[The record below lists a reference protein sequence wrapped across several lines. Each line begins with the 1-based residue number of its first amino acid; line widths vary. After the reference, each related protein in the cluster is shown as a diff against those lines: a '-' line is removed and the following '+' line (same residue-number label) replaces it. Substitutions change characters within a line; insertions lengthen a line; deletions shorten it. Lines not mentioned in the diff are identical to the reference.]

1 MIAMVPPQQGHGTPD
16 SPGSRVVGSSSTA
29 EAVDGAETASSLR
42 MAASF
47 ARRWPLARKP

>member
-1 MIAMVPPQQGHGTPD
+1 MIVMVPPQQGHGALG
-16 SPGSRVVGSSSTA
+16 SPGSAVIGVSLAT
-29 EAVDGAETASSLR
+29 EAADGGETASRLR